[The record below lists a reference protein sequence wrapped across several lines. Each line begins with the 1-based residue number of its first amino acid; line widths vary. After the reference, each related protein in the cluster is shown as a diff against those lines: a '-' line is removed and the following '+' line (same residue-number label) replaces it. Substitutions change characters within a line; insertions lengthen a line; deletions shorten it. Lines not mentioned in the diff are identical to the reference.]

1 MALYLERGYDA
12 VTVAQIAESAGL
24 TKRTFFRYF
33 TDKREV
39 LFAGARAFQTAV
51 TDAVESAPD
60 AAAPIDAVIAALASS
75 SGEQL
80 AQYGQF
86 ARRRR
91 NLIASTADLQE
102 RELIKMASLT
112 AAVAAALRRRGVPA
126 LRASLTSQAA
136 MAAFTTAYDHW
147 VDQDGATDL
156 PTLIQQSLNDLRR
169 AICADE
175 PAGDEPA
182 VTGLRGSVT

>member
-24 TKRTFFRYF
+24 TKRTFFRHF
-33 TDKREV
+33 ADKREV
-39 LFAGARAFQTAV
+39 LFAGAHAFQAAV
-51 TDAVESAPD
+51 ILAVESAAD
-60 AAAPIDAVIAALASS
+60 DVAPIDAVIAALASS

-91 NLIASTADLQE
+91 NLIASSADLQE

-112 AAVAAALRRRGVPA
+112 AAVAAALRHRGVQA

-136 MAAFTTAYDHW
+136 VAAFTTAYDRW

-156 PTLIQQSLNDLRR
+156 PALVHQSLNELRL
-169 AICADE
+169 AICGDA
-175 PAGDEPA
+175 PAGEEPA
-182 VTGLRGSVT
+182 VMGRPVSGG